1 MVHACDDCCGLGFL
15 IKDNLAYEHP
25 NYVLVVPSIILLVL
39 AIMMV
44 FESLKALKDSNIK
57 A

>member
-1 MVHACDDCCGLGFL
+1 M
-15 IKDNLAYEHP
+15 AYEHP
-25 NYVLVVPSIILLVL
+25 NYILVVPSIILLVL

-44 FESLKALKDSNIK
+44 FESLKALKNPDIK